1 MKYFFG
7 FIDKWLSILFIL
19 LVLFILFLVN
29 KCSESEEIV
38 IDEIPIV
45 SGEIDNSNS
54 NISGIRVLKGTT
66 YQDPESGIILTIGDV
81 YESYIECAYVLP
93 DGTNKSE
100 FLDNG
105 KGFGFLSNNQKSYD
119 VILISTKEDNY
130 AVFSIKE
137 GNKFTQNNSKQEE
150 ETYSIDSESSSLK
163 KGDTLDEGELNIFI
177 ENVDLENQVVTA
189 KCVLGDE
196 SNNLQLE
203 VGKIH
208 KFKHEG
214 KYYKFKVT
222 KIEDEF
228 GENVCRIHY
237 WTPFN

>member
-1 MKYFFG
+1 MKYLFG
-7 FIDKWLSILFIL
+7 FIDKWLSIFFIVLVLCTLFI
-19 LVLFILFLVN
+19 VS
-29 KCSESEEIV
+29 KCSDNKEEIIAEEV
-38 IDEIPIV
+38 AVV

-54 NISGIRVLKGTT
+54 NISGIRILKGTT

-81 YESYIECAYVLP
+81 YESYIECSYVLP
-93 DGTNKSE
+93 NGTNKSE

-130 AVFSIKE
+130 AVFSITE
-137 GNKFTQNNSKQEE
+137 GSKFTQSNSKEE
-150 ETYSIDSESSSLK
+150 ETYSIDSESNSLK
-163 KGDTLDEGELNIFI
+163 KGETLDEGELNIFI
-177 ENVDLENQVVTA
+177 ENVDLENQVVSV
-189 KCVLGDE
+189 KCVLGDKT
-196 SNNLQLE
+196 NNLQLE